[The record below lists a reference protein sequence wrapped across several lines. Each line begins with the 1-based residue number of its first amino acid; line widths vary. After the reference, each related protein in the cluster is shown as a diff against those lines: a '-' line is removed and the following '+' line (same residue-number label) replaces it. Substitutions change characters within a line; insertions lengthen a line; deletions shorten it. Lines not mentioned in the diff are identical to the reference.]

1 MMMPHPTPRCCA
13 ASFVP
18 RLPAATAAAWDMAL
32 SSALLLAV
40 AVAGANAAAA
50 APSPAVAIWPSPVSS
65 AFGPGHLSITHWCGH
80 QGQATQG
87 HGQQA
92 GQTSLLLPWELTTA
106 TPSDNQT
113 VPVPGSVLSRALRR
127 AESSVCAHAGAAA
140 TIVED
145 GPGPTRT
152 RWTLN
157 LGSWDENLVDAVDE
171 SYSLNVTGSR
181 VEVAAATVWGARHA
195 LDSLAQLARTQPDGG
210 VSLSHAS
217 VTDEPEYEYRG
228 LMVSPGQRF
237 MTPELLKTTLDAM
250 EIARM
255 KCCTSTCPSSA
266 DTPSSRKPSRSS
278 LPTSVRA

>member
-1 MMMPHPTPRCCA
+1 
-13 ASFVP
+13 
-18 RLPAATAAAWDMAL
+18 
-32 SSALLLAV
+32 
-40 AVAGANAAAA
+40 
-50 APSPAVAIWPSPVSS
+50 
-65 AFGPGHLSITHWCGH
+65 
-80 QGQATQG
+80 
-87 HGQQA
+87 
-92 GQTSLLLPWELTTA
+92 
-106 TPSDNQT
+106 
-113 VPVPGSVLSRALRR
+113 
-127 AESSVCAHAGAAA
+127 VCAHAGAAA

-255 KCCTSTCPSSA
+255 NVLHFHLSEFCRYAIESKAFPQLSANLSSGLNKGFYTFDEIHTLVA
-266 DTPSSRKPSRSS
+266 QAKERGIRVIPEYDIPGHQARNMGV
-278 LPTSVRA
+278 PTNKSV